1 MVRVDTLWIT
11 ALRAHTVLCFNL
23 ISPELRVDKPPGALV
38 SVVVRPFIQTP
49 VLGKLQASLGI
60 EGCTVHVEPREKTL
74 GLAGRSLELR
84 STDLTGVDAI
94 ERKQDV

>member
-1 MVRVDTLWIT
+1 M
-11 ALRAHTVLCFNL
+11 LCFNL
-23 ISPELRVDKPPGALV
+23 FSPELRVDKPPGALV
-38 SVVVRPFIQTP
+38 SVVVRSFVQTA

-60 EGCTVHVEPREKTL
+60 EGGTVHVEPREKTL